1 MLRIFLYLVYLQSLN
16 TFFLTLTVSSGTYL
30 LTSLWI
36 EDVDTYMVLY
46 KVPHFE
52 ILIMTSYVE
61 RRFSLADTK
70 SSMNKKQSM
79 LFISNIN
86 ETKSQ

>member
-46 KVPHFE
+46 EVPHFE

-61 RRFSLADTK
+61 RR
-70 SSMNKKQSM
+70 NKYFNT
-79 LFISNIN
+79 LCRCHL
-86 ETKSQ
+86 

>member
-36 EDVDTYMVLY
+36 NDVDTYMVLY
-46 KVPHFE
+46 EVPHFE

-70 SSMNKKQSM
+70 SSKNKKQSM
-79 LFISNIN
+79 LFMSNIN

>member
-16 TFFLTLTVSSGTYL
+16 TFFLILTVSSGTYL

-36 EDVDTYMVLY
+36 NDVDTYMVLY
-46 KVPHFE
+46 EVPHFE

-79 LFISNIN
+79 LFMSNIN
-86 ETKSQ
+86 ETKRQ

>member
-46 KVPHFE
+46 EVPHFE
-52 ILIMTSYVE
+52 ILIMTSE
-61 RRFSLADTK
+61 HLGWF
-70 SSMNKKQSM
+70 
-79 LFISNIN
+79 
-86 ETKSQ
+86 

>member
-36 EDVDTYMVLY
+36 NDVDTYMVLY
-46 KVPHFE
+46 EVPHFE

-79 LFISNIN
+79 LFMSNIN

>member
-36 EDVDTYMVLY
+36 NDVDTYMVLY
-46 KVPHFE
+46 EVPHFE

-79 LFISNIN
+79 LFMSNIN
-86 ETKSQ
+86 ETKRQ

>member
-46 KVPHFE
+46 EVPHFE

-70 SSMNKKQSM
+70 SSKNKKQSM
-79 LFISNIN
+79 LFMSNIN